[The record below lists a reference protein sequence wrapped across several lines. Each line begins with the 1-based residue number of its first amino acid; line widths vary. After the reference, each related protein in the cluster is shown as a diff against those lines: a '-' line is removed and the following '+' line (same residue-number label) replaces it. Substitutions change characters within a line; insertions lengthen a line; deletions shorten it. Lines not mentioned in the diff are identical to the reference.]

1 MTHMSK
7 LAKRK
12 RTEKENSTETFE
24 KFSVSE
30 VHYIQN
36 ESNDYVFKKQKR
48 KIQHSLMDAWDTTDS
63 TSSKSSQPHAPLSDS
78 SDSSQ
83 WDEVKSH
90 QPVSLDEQSFNENV
104 ILNGNSC
111 DVKRIALQ
119 NANVTEE
126 DYNMST

>member
-1 MTHMSK
+1 MIF
-7 LAKRK
+7 R
-12 RTEKENSTETFE
+12 
-24 KFSVSE
+24 
-30 VHYIQN
+30 IQVMIMC
-36 ESNDYVFKKQKR
+36 SKKQKR
-48 KIQHSLMDAWDTTDS
+48 EIQHSFMDAWDTKVS
-63 TSSKSSQPHAPLSDS
+63 TSLKSSQPHAPLSDS

-104 ILNGNSC
+104 IFNKNSS

-126 DYNMST
+126 DYNMSY

>member
-1 MTHMSK
+1 MSK
-7 LAKRK
+7 LAKHK
-12 RTEKENSTETFE
+12 RSEKEDSTETFG

-30 VHYIQN
+30 LHYLQN
-36 ESNDYVFKKQKR
+36 ASNDYVFKKQKR
-48 KIQHSLMDAWDTTDS
+48 KIRHGLMDAWDTTDS

-90 QPVSLDEQSFNENV
+90 QPISLDEQSFNENV
-104 ILNGNSC
+104 ILNGSSR

-119 NANVTEE
+119 NATEE